1 MPKIEEKSFLNKENK
16 NNLNQDSNNSN
27 VKKEISKMFNL

>member
-16 NNLNQDSNNSN
+16 NNLNQDSNYSN